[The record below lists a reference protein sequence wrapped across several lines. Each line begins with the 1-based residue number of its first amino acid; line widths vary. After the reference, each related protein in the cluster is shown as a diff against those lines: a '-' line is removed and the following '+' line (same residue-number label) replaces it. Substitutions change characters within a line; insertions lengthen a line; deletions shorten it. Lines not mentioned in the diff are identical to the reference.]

1 MKLLFIFVGLLGGI
15 AGGMGMGGGTILIP
29 LLNIFLNIAQKEAQ
43 LFNVFSFI
51 LMAGFIVFIHIKNKL
66 INVFPALVFSVIGSF
81 FAVITAFFV
90 KDIPSSKLQI
100 FFGIFLIILAV
111 IQIFALLV
119 KKNKSN

>member
-1 MKLLFIFVGLLGGI
+1 MKILFILIGLLGGI

-29 LLNIFLNIAQKEAQ
+29 LLNIFLNISQKEAQ

-51 LMAGFIVFIHIKNKL
+51 LMAGIIVFVHIKNKL
-66 INVFPALVFSVIGSF
+66 INIFPAIVFSVIGSI
-81 FAVITAFFV
+81 FAIITAIFV

-111 IQIFALLV
+111 IQIFTLIV
-119 KKNKSN
+119 KKNRSN

>member
-43 LFNVFSFI
+43 LFNVFSFV

-81 FAVITAFFV
+81 
-90 KDIPSSKLQI
+90 L
-100 FFGIFLIILAV
+100 
-111 IQIFALLV
+111 
-119 KKNKSN
+119 